1 LRKESTLG
9 AIAPGYAADLVLVDL
24 TRVTWPWVA
33 PEVDP
38 RELLLLR
45 ASAGDVDTVLV
56 GGEVV
61 FRDGRPTRFDVDEL
75 GREAA
80 AMLNS
85 QAYRSKDADLVER
98 LRVSLE
104 AYYRAWQI
112 PDLTP
117 YIVYNGRG

>member
-1 LRKESTLG
+1 
-9 AIAPGYAADLVLVDL
+9 
-24 TRVTWPWVA
+24 VTWPWVA

-61 FRDGRPTRFDVDEL
+61 FRDGRPTRFDLDEL

-80 AMLNS
+80 AILSS

-98 LRVSLE
+98 LRVSIE